1 MQSGIEI
8 AVCCQHQLLKH
19 ILDKVRYDFF
29 AAAGGGFKQRC
40 RAADR
45 DFGRLLRWWKCRR
58 FRRPNFR
65 QGRLRTR
72 PTRRQRLTGAY
83 LAADFQCWNTAAE
96 RWIGIGKFINK
107 TSKKMQTF
115 LNKFWK
121 VREQAGKFSMKAH
134 VPLISHI
141 KNEGISDLLVAC
153 FLEG

>member
-1 MQSGIEI
+1 MIFSLPPAG
-8 AVCCQHQLLKH
+8 ALNNGAGL
-19 ILDKVRYDFF
+19 RAMGFR
-29 AAAGGGFKQRC
+29 AGGWGDGSAEGFVDRTSD
-40 RAADR
+40 RAGYEPDQP
-45 DFGRLLRWWKCRR
+45 GGSWS
-58 FRRPNFR
+58 
-65 QGRLRTR
+65 
-72 PTRRQRLTGAY
+72 
-83 LAADFQCWNTAAE
+83 TAAE

-134 VPLISHI
+134 VSLISHI

>member
-40 RAADR
+40 RAAGHGISGGCWGDGSAEGFVDR
-45 DFGRLLRWWKCRR
+45 TSDRAGYE
-58 FRRPNFR
+58 PD
-65 QGRLRTR
+65 QPG
-72 PTRRQRLTGAY
+72 GSG
-83 LAADFQCWNTAAE
+83 NTAAE

-107 TSKKMQTF
+107 TGPNKLQTF

-134 VPLISHI
+134 VSLISHI
-141 KNEGISDLLVAC
+141 KNEGISHLLVWK
-153 FLEG
+153 GSS